1 MIKNFTSEHLVSF
14 LYHETSPSE
23 NVEIKAALKADA
35 DLQASYNDLKDG
47 YSILPKAQ
55 FRPSANAL
63 RNILNYS
70 KESTVVM

>member
-23 NVEIKAALKADA
+23 NVEIKAALKADT

-55 FRPSANAL
+55 FRPSAYAL

-70 KESTVVM
+70 KESAVVM

>member
-14 LYHETSPSE
+14 IYHETSASE
-23 NVEIKAALKADA
+23 NAAIKTALRTDA

-47 YSILPKAQ
+47 YAVLPKVQ

-70 KESTVVM
+70 KESTVVA